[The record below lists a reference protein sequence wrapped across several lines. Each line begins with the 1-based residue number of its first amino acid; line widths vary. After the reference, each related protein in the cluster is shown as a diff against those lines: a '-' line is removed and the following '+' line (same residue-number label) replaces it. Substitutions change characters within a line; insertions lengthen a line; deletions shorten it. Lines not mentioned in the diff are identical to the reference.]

1 MYVESKHLLPIVKI
15 SSIDLKTQTTSI
27 AIFVTKLKIT
37 STSSDNNV
45 GSEVLCFWVPFI
57 NICAIV

>member
-1 MYVESKHLLPIVKI
+1 MYVESKHLLPIVEI
-15 SSIDLKTQTTSI
+15 SSVDLKTLTTSI
-27 AIFVTKLKIT
+27 FVPKSKIT
-37 STSSDNNV
+37 STSSDNYV